1 MSTLSPKNDELTP
14 ISDDWEPSDKEIANY
29 WSGEGHLV
37 FTVRSY
43 DPNTHYCPYEIEYE
57 DYSGCVGG
65 LDEMVGI
72 EYAVNEGILDVGK
85 LHIGCT
91 YEVHGIT
98 AHFTRGDG
106 WTTDDDVEYYIES
119 VTQYAVLHQL
129 IYAWWWH
136 LVGHRIRNWQ
146 NARSKT

>member
-1 MSTLSPKNDELTP
+1 MSISSLKNVELTTIP
-14 ISDDWEPSDKEIANY
+14 DEWEPSEEDLKDY
-29 WSGEGHLV
+29 WVGKGHLEFRV
-37 FTVRSY
+37 LSY
-43 DPNTHYCPYEIEYE
+43 DKTATYKPYEIEYL

-65 LDEMVGI
+65 LDECLGI
-72 EYAVNEGILDVGK
+72 EYSVNEGILNTGK

-91 YEVHGIT
+91 YRLDGIT

-106 WTTDDDVEYYIES
+106 WTTDDDVEYYVES

-136 LVGHRIRNWQ
+136 LIGWRIRQWLH
-146 NARSKT
+146 RSN

>member
-1 MSTLSPKNDELTP
+1 MDLEAKLVP
-14 ISDDWEPSDKEIANY
+14 IPDDWEPSEEDIKDY
-29 WSGEGHLV
+29 WSGEGHLEFRV
-37 FTVRSY
+37 LSY
-43 DPNTHYCPYEIEYE
+43 DKTTKYNPYEIECL

-65 LDEMVGI
+65 LDETLGI

-91 YEVHGIT
+91 YRVDGIT
-98 AHFTRGDG
+98 VVWTRGDG
-106 WTTDDDVEYYIES
+106 WTTDDDVDYYIES

-136 LVGHRIRNWQ
+136 LVGHRIRNWR